1 MLPYLAR
8 QAIIAGYNAADAIVD
23 RNDSTDEHY
32 KDIVRA
38 GYGMCDPSLARILA
52 DEAPQTI
59 PELESMGV
67 KFEKDKEKYLEIQG
81 CFSTRPRT
89 HIIYG
94 HSEPI
99 LSALKKEIL
108 KSEVRIFENTIISNL
123 LIDNNRCVGA
133 VGITKEGDIL
143 MFKHGE
149 WVSCDKRELIFT
161 DESCG
166 FVPKLSDSSKL
177 HILSSNGWVV
187 PDKVFGKKKRGRK
200 EKNET
205 KN

>member
-1 MLPYLAR
+1 MIEIIESDVLVIGGGGAASRASLEAYR
-8 QAIIAGYNAADAIVD
+8 QGVRVVMVMKGKFGKCGATAFKVAEIAGYNAADAIVD

-99 LSALKKEIL
+99 LSALKK
-108 KSEVRIFENTIISNL
+108 
-123 LIDNNRCVGA
+123 
-133 VGITKEGDIL
+133 
-143 MFKHGE
+143 
-149 WVSCDKRELIFT
+149 
-161 DESCG
+161 
-166 FVPKLSDSSKL
+166 
-177 HILSSNGWVV
+177 
-187 PDKVFGKKKRGRK
+187 
-200 EKNET
+200 
-205 KN
+205 